1 MTSQEPP
8 WYVTF
13 FQEDYPSL
21 YGHML
26 TPERTEAE
34 VAFVESTLDLAP
46 GDRVL
51 DLCCGQGRHAVALAK
66 RRLRV
71 TAQDLSEELL
81 EMARH
86 AAQAEG
92 VALELVHSDMRQIPF
107 EGTFDAVIN
116 MFTAFGYLESDEE
129 DMEVLRQVEK
139 ALAPGGRLLIDFI
152 NREWVVSN
160 YIQNEWREGDDGTV
174 YLEHRELDLATSRN
188 HITFTIMSADGTRRE
203 STGHHIRLYSLTE
216 VIGML
221 ERVGLDFK
229 EAYGGFG
236 GEEYSVA
243 TRRMIVVARKP
254 G

>member
-13 FQEDYPSL
+13 FQDDYPSL
-21 YGHML
+21 YGYML

-34 VAFVESTLDLAP
+34 VAFVERTLGLAR

-66 RRLRV
+66 RGLRV

-81 EMARH
+81 EMARQ

-139 ALAPGGRLLIDFI
+139 ALAPGGRSLIDFI

-160 YIQNEWREGDDGTV
+160 YVQNEWREGDDGTV

-188 HITFTIMSADGTRRE
+188 HVTFTIMSADGTRRE
-203 STGHHIRLYSLTE
+203 SRGHHIRLYTLTE
-216 VIGML
+216 AIGML
-221 ERVGLDFK
+221 ERAGLGF
-229 EAYGGFG
+229 AGVYGGFD
-236 GEEYSVA
+236 GEEYAVA
-243 TRRMIVVARKP
+243 TPRMVVVGRKP